1 MEIIEKVK
9 LTNRLGLHLRAAA
22 EFVRTS
28 SKFKCGIEVKNHRH
42 QADGKS
48 IINLL
53 ALAAHYG
60 SELTVTFKGDD
71 ARDASSA
78 IQSLIQNKFGEKD

>member
-1 MEIIEKVK
+1 MEIIEKVR

-28 SKFKCGIEVKNHRH
+28 SKFKCGIMVENHRH

-48 IINLL
+48 LINLL
-53 ALAAHYG
+53 ALAAAHG
-60 SELTVTFKGDD
+60 AELTVTFKGDD
-71 ARDASSA
+71 ARDAYSA
-78 IQSLIQNKFGEKD
+78 IHRLIENKFGEKD